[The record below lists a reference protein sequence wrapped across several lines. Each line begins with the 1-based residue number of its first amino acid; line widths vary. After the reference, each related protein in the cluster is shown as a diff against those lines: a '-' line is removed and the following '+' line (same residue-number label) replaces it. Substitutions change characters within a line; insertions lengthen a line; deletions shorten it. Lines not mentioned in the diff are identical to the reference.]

1 MPNQTKH
8 ERDPRQLGQA
18 VQGLIFV
25 RVDDLSRVWLRSMP
39 RINRD
44 SPLPVY
50 FQIALDV
57 RRRLAAGE
65 WTTGQRIAPELALAT
80 EYDVSRV
87 TIRQA
92 LAELVKDDLLE
103 RHRGSGTYVRHH
115 QRPLVYDLNF
125 TVGAVAARLR
135 ESGFENRAE
144 VMEVGV
150 INEPPPELRS
160 RLGIAED
167 TAVVFMVRR
176 VIIND
181 EPAAI
186 YRSWFAAPL
195 VPELERSPRLN
206 ESLSVVL
213 AEDYDLVPVRSENE
227 LEVVRSTREEAALLG
242 TSGDVPLL
250 VVTATTFLRDDRPL
264 EYSQIVWLG
273 DRVRFHVTA
282 YDVETTARQG
292 ASSPGDEAS
301 TRGRGRRARSPQAP
315 STPRGS
321 G

>member
-1 MPNQTKH
+1 MVC
-8 ERDPRQLGQA
+8 D
-18 VQGLIFV
+18 
-25 RVDDLSRVWLRSMP
+25 SMP
-39 RINRD
+39 TIDRD

-50 FQIALDV
+50 FQIALDI

-65 WTTGQRIAPELALAT
+65 WTTGQRIAPELALAG

-125 TVGAVAARLR
+125 TVGALAARLR
-135 ESGFENRAE
+135 ESDFENRAE

-150 INEPPPELRS
+150 IRTPPPELRL
-160 RLGIAED
+160 RLRIAED
-167 TAVVFMVRR
+167 AAVVYMVRR

-181 EPAAI
+181 EPAAV
-186 YRSWFAAPL
+186 YRAWFAADL

-206 ESLSVVL
+206 DSLSVVL
-213 AEDYDLVPVRSENE
+213 AEDYGLVPVRSENE

-242 TSGDVPLL
+242 SAGGVPLL
-250 VVTATTFLRDDRPL
+250 VVTATTFLEDERPL
-264 EYSQIVWLG
+264 EHSQIVWLG

-282 YDVETTARQG
+282 YDVETTARQS
-292 ASSPGDEAS
+292 AKTPSAEAPK
-301 TRGRGRRARSPQAP
+301 RARARRARSPHVR
-315 STPRGS
+315 STPPAS
-321 G
+321 D

>member
-1 MPNQTKH
+1 MPT
-8 ERDPRQLGQA
+8 
-18 VQGLIFV
+18 
-25 RVDDLSRVWLRSMP
+25 
-39 RINRD
+39 INRD

-57 RRRLAAGE
+57 RRRLRAGE
-65 WTTGQRIAPELALAT
+65 WTTGQRIAPELALAR

-150 INEPPPELRS
+150 INEPAPELRH
-160 RLGIAED
+160 RLGIGDDA
-167 TAVVFMVRR
+167 AAVFMVRR

-181 EPAAI
+181 EPAAV
-186 YRSWFAAPL
+186 YRSWFSAAL
-195 VPELERSPRLN
+195 VPGLERSTRLD

-213 AEDYDLVPVRSENE
+213 AEDYGLIPVRSENE
-227 LEVVRSTREEAALLG
+227 LEVVRSTREEVALLG

-250 VVTATTFLRDDRPL
+250 VVTATNFLRDDRPL

-282 YDVETTARQG
+282 YDAEATARHDVRTPAAA
-292 ASSPGDEAS
+292 ASKRARE
-301 TRGRGRRARSPQAP
+301 RRARSPQ
-315 STPRGS
+315 
-321 G
+321 

>member
-1 MPNQTKH
+1 MT
-8 ERDPRQLGQA
+8 
-18 VQGLIFV
+18 
-25 RVDDLSRVWLRSMP
+25 

-50 FQIALDV
+50 FQIALDI
-57 RRRLAAGE
+57 RARLAARE
-65 WTTGQRIAPELALAT
+65 WTTGQRIAPELALAR

-103 RHRGSGTYVRHH
+103 RHRGSGTYVRQQ

-125 TVGAVAARLR
+125 TVGAVANRLR

-144 VMEVGV
+144 VMEVGL
-150 INEPPPELRS
+150 IKTPPTELRH
-160 RLGIAED
+160 RLAIRED
-167 TAVVFMVRR
+167 GAVVFMVRR

-186 YRSWFAAPL
+186 YRSWFAAGV
-195 VPELERSPRLN
+195 VPELERSVRLE
-206 ESLSVVL
+206 ESLSVVI

-250 VVTATTFLRDDRPL
+250 VVTATTFLQDGRPL

-282 YDVETTARQG
+282 YDAQTTAVQDARTPVG
-292 ASSPGDEAS
+292 AAS
-301 TRGRGRRARSPQAP
+301 KPARGRRARSLQDR
-315 STPRGS
+315 STPPAS

>member
-1 MPNQTKH
+1 
-8 ERDPRQLGQA
+8 
-18 VQGLIFV
+18 
-25 RVDDLSRVWLRSMP
+25 MP

-50 FQIALDV
+50 FQIALDI

-65 WTTGQRIAPELALAT
+65 WTTGQRIAAEVALAV

-144 VMEVGV
+144 VMEVGLKRS
-150 INEPPPELRS
+150 PPPELRF
-160 RLGIAED
+160 RLGITED
-167 TAVVFMVRR
+167 SAVVYMVRR

-181 EPAAI
+181 EPAAV
-186 YRSWFAAPL
+186 YRSWFSADL
-195 VPELERSPRLN
+195 VPHLERSPRLDK
-206 ESLSVVL
+206 SLSVVL
-213 AEDYDLVPVRSENE
+213 AEDYGLVPVRSENE

-250 VVTATTFLRDDRPL
+250 VVTATTFLEDERPL

-282 YDVETTARQG
+282 YDLETTARQG
-292 ASSPGDEAS
+292 ATTPTAEAPK
-301 TRGRGRRARSPQAP
+301 RGRARRARSPQAQ
-315 STPRGS
+315 STPPAS
-321 G
+321 D

>member
-1 MPNQTKH
+1 
-8 ERDPRQLGQA
+8 
-18 VQGLIFV
+18 
-25 RVDDLSRVWLRSMP
+25 MP

-50 FQIALDV
+50 FQIALDI

-65 WTTGQRIAPELALAT
+65 WTTGQRIAPELALAG

-125 TVGAVAARLR
+125 TVGAVATRLR
-135 ESGFENRAE
+135 ESGFDNRAE
-144 VMEVGV
+144 IMEVGV
-150 INEPPPELRS
+150 IRTASAELRQ
-160 RLGIAED
+160 RLEVGED
-167 TAVVFMVRR
+167 GAVVFMVRR
-176 VIIND
+176 VIIN
-181 EPAAI
+181 EEAAAI
-186 YRSWFAAPL
+186 YRSWFAAEL
-195 VPELERSPRLN
+195 VPELERSPRLD
-206 ESLSVVL
+206 ESLSEVL
-213 AEDYDLVPVRSENE
+213 AEDYGLVPVRSENE

-250 VVTATTFLRDDRPL
+250 VVTATTFLADSRPL

-282 YDVETTARQG
+282 YDAETTARQD
-292 ASSPGDEAS
+292 ATTPGGEEPM
-301 TRGRGRRARSPQAP
+301 RGRGRRARSP
-315 STPRGS
+315 R
-321 G
+321 

>member
-1 MPNQTKH
+1 MT
-8 ERDPRQLGQA
+8 
-18 VQGLIFV
+18 
-25 RVDDLSRVWLRSMP
+25 

-50 FQIALDV
+50 FQIALDL
-57 RRRLAAGE
+57 RRRLGAGE
-65 WTTGQRIAPELALAT
+65 WTTGQRIAPELALAQ

-144 VMEVGV
+144 VMEVGL
-150 INEPPPELRS
+150 ISKPPPDLRH
-160 RLGIAED
+160 RLAIGED
-167 TAVVFMVRR
+167 AAVVFMVRR

-181 EPAAI
+181 EPAAV
-186 YRSWFAAPL
+186 YRSWFCAGL
-195 VPELERSPRLN
+195 VPGLERSDRLD

-213 AEDYDLVPVRSENE
+213 AEDYGLVPVRSENE
-227 LEVVRSTREEAALLG
+227 LEVVRSTREEVALLG

-250 VVTATTFLRDDRPL
+250 VVSATTFLQDGRPL

-282 YDVETTARQG
+282 YDAEATARQEVRTP
-292 ASSPGDEAS
+292 AAEAPK
-301 TRGRGRRARSPQAP
+301 RARGRRARSP
-315 STPRGS
+315 R
-321 G
+321 

>member
-1 MPNQTKH
+1 MT
-8 ERDPRQLGQA
+8 
-18 VQGLIFV
+18 
-25 RVDDLSRVWLRSMP
+25 

-50 FQIALDV
+50 FQIALDI
-57 RRRLAAGE
+57 RARLAARE
-65 WTTGQRIAPELALAT
+65 WTTGQRIAPELALAG
-80 EYDVSRV
+80 EYNVSRV

-103 RHRGSGTYVRHH
+103 RHRGSGTYVREQ

-125 TVGAVAARLR
+125 TVGAVANRLR

-144 VMEVGV
+144 VMEVGL
-150 INEPPPELRS
+150 IKTPPTELRH
-160 RLGIAED
+160 RLAIRED
-167 TAVVFMVRR
+167 GAVVFMVRR

-186 YRSWFAAPL
+186 YRSWFAAGL
-195 VPELERSPRLN
+195 VPELERSVRLE
-206 ESLSVVL
+206 ESLSVVI
-213 AEDYDLVPVRSENE
+213 AEEYGLVPVRSENE

-250 VVTATTFLRDDRPL
+250 VVTATTFLQDGRPL

-282 YDVETTARQG
+282 YDAQTTAVQDARTPVG
-292 ASSPGDEAS
+292 AAS
-301 TRGRGRRARSPQAP
+301 KPARARRARSQQDR
-315 STPRGS
+315 STPPAS

>member
-1 MPNQTKH
+1 
-8 ERDPRQLGQA
+8 
-18 VQGLIFV
+18 
-25 RVDDLSRVWLRSMP
+25 MP

-50 FQIALDV
+50 FQIALDI

-65 WTTGQRIAPELALAT
+65 WTTGQRIAPELALAR

-150 INEPPPELRS
+150 LKEPALELRH
-160 RLGIAED
+160 RLGVGED
-167 TAVVFMVRR
+167 AAVVFMVRR

-181 EPAAI
+181 EPAAV
-186 YRSWFAAPL
+186 YRSWFSAGL
-195 VPELERSPRLN
+195 VPGLEQSPRLDA
-206 ESLSVVL
+206 SLSVVL
-213 AEDYDLVPVRSENE
+213 AEDYGLVPVRSENE
-227 LEVVRSTREEAALLG
+227 LEVVRSTREEVALLG

-250 VVTATTFLRDDRPL
+250 VVTATTFLQDGRPL
-264 EYSQIVWLG
+264 EYSQLVWLG

-282 YDVETTARQG
+282 YDADTTALQG
-292 ASSPGDEAS
+292 VKTPVAAAPQRA
-301 TRGRGRRARSPQAP
+301 RARRARSPQ
-315 STPRGS
+315 
-321 G
+321 

>member
-1 MPNQTKH
+1 MV
-8 ERDPRQLGQA
+8 GA
-18 VQGLIFV
+18 
-25 RVDDLSRVWLRSMP
+25 SMP

-50 FQIALDV
+50 FQIALDI

-65 WTTGQRIAPELALAT
+65 WTTGQRIAPELALAG

-103 RHRGSGTYVRHH
+103 RHRGSGTYVRHK

-150 INEPPPELRS
+150 IRTPPAELRL
-160 RLGIAED
+160 RLAIAED
-167 TAVVFMVRR
+167 AAVVYMVRR
-176 VIIND
+176 IIIND
-181 EPAAI
+181 EPTAV
-186 YRSWFAAPL
+186 YRAWFAADL
-195 VPELERSPRLN
+195 VPELERSPRLDD
-206 ESLSVVL
+206 SLSVVL
-213 AEDYDLVPVRSENE
+213 AEDYGLVPVRSENE
-227 LEVVRSTREEAALLG
+227 LEVVRSTREEVALLG

-250 VVTATTFLRDDRPL
+250 VVTATTFLRDGRPL

-282 YDVETTARQG
+282 YDAETTARQDVRTP
-292 ASSPGDEAS
+292 AVEAPK
-301 TRGRGRRARSPQAP
+301 RARGRRARSPQ
-315 STPRGS
+315 
-321 G
+321 

>member
-1 MPNQTKH
+1 MT
-8 ERDPRQLGQA
+8 
-18 VQGLIFV
+18 
-25 RVDDLSRVWLRSMP
+25 

-57 RRRLAAGE
+57 RARLAARE
-65 WTTGQRIAPELALAT
+65 WTTGQRIAPELALAR

-103 RHRGSGTYVRHH
+103 RHRGSGTYVREQ

-125 TVGAVAARLR
+125 TVGAVANRLR

-144 VMEVGV
+144 VMEVGL
-150 INEPPPELRS
+150 IKTPPTELRH
-160 RLGIAED
+160 RLAIRED
-167 TAVVFMVRR
+167 GAVVFMVRR

-186 YRSWFAAPL
+186 YRSWFAAGL
-195 VPELERSPRLN
+195 VPELERSVRLE
-206 ESLSVVL
+206 ESLSVVI
-213 AEDYDLVPVRSENE
+213 AEEYGLVPVRSENE

-250 VVTATTFLRDDRPL
+250 VVTATTFLQDGRPL

-282 YDVETTARQG
+282 YDAQTTAVQDARTPVG
-292 ASSPGDEAS
+292 AAS
-301 TRGRGRRARSPQAP
+301 KPARARRARSLQGR
-315 STPRGS
+315 STPPAS

>member
-1 MPNQTKH
+1 MT
-8 ERDPRQLGQA
+8 
-18 VQGLIFV
+18 
-25 RVDDLSRVWLRSMP
+25 

-50 FQIALDV
+50 FQIALDL
-57 RRRLAAGE
+57 RRRLGAGE
-65 WTTGQRIAPELALAT
+65 WTTGQRIAPELALAQ

-144 VMEVGV
+144 VMEVGL
-150 INEPPPELRS
+150 ISKPPPDLRH
-160 RLGIAED
+160 RLAIGED
-167 TAVVFMVRR
+167 AAVAFMVRR

-186 YRSWFAAPL
+186 YRSWFSGGL
-195 VPELERSPRLN
+195 VPGLEHSERLD

-213 AEDYDLVPVRSENE
+213 AEDYGLVPVRSENE
-227 LEVVRSTREEAALLG
+227 LEVVRSTREEVALLG

-250 VVTATTFLRDDRPL
+250 VVSATTFLQDGRPL

-282 YDVETTARQG
+282 YDAEATARQEVRTP
-292 ASSPGDEAS
+292 AAEAPK
-301 TRGRGRRARSPQAP
+301 RARGRRARSP
-315 STPRGS
+315 R
-321 G
+321 

>member
-1 MPNQTKH
+1 
-8 ERDPRQLGQA
+8 
-18 VQGLIFV
+18 
-25 RVDDLSRVWLRSMP
+25 MP

-50 FQIALDV
+50 FQIALDI

-65 WTTGQRIAPELALAT
+65 WTTGQRIAPELALAG

-125 TVGAVAARLR
+125 TVGAVATRLR
-135 ESGFENRAE
+135 ESGFDNRAE
-144 VMEVGV
+144 IMEVGV
-150 INEPPPELRS
+150 IRTASAELRQ
-160 RLGIAED
+160 RLEVGED
-167 TAVVFMVRR
+167 GAVVFMVRR
-176 VIIND
+176 VIIN
-181 EPAAI
+181 EEAAAI
-186 YRSWFAAPL
+186 YRSWFAAEL
-195 VPELERSPRLN
+195 VPELERSPRLD
-206 ESLSVVL
+206 ESLSEVL
-213 AEDYDLVPVRSENE
+213 AEDYGLVPVRSENE

-250 VVTATTFLRDDRPL
+250 VVTATTFLADSRPL

-282 YDVETTARQG
+282 YDAETTARQE
-292 ASSPGDEAS
+292 ATTPGDEEPK
-301 TRGRGRRARSPQAP
+301 RGRGRRARSP
-315 STPRGS
+315 R
-321 G
+321 

>member
-1 MPNQTKH
+1 
-8 ERDPRQLGQA
+8 
-18 VQGLIFV
+18 
-25 RVDDLSRVWLRSMP
+25 MP

-50 FQIALDV
+50 FQIALDI

-65 WTTGQRIAPELALAT
+65 WTTGQRIAPELALAQ

-103 RHRGSGTYVRHH
+103 RQRGSGTYVRQR

-150 INEPPPELRS
+150 IRAPSTELRF
-160 RLGIAED
+160 RLGLGED
-167 TAVVFMVRR
+167 GAAVFMVRR

-181 EPAAI
+181 EPAAV
-186 YRSWFAAPL
+186 YRAWFPADL
-195 VPELERSPRLN
+195 VPELERSPRLD

-213 AEDYDLVPVRSENE
+213 AEDYGLVPVRSENE

-242 TSGDVPLL
+242 TSGDVPLI
-250 VVTATTFLRDDRPL
+250 VVTATTFLNDERPL

-282 YDVETTARQG
+282 YDTETSARQAAG
-292 ASSPGDEAS
+292 
-301 TRGRGRRARSPQAP
+301 
-315 STPRGS
+315 
-321 G
+321 

>member
-1 MPNQTKH
+1 MT
-8 ERDPRQLGQA
+8 
-18 VQGLIFV
+18 
-25 RVDDLSRVWLRSMP
+25 

-50 FQIALDV
+50 FQIALDI
-57 RRRLAAGE
+57 RARLAARE
-65 WTTGQRIAPELALAT
+65 WTTGQRIAPELALAR

-103 RHRGSGTYVRHH
+103 RHRGSGTYVRQQ

-125 TVGAVAARLR
+125 TVGAVANRLR

-144 VMEVGV
+144 VMEVGL
-150 INEPPPELRS
+150 IKTPPTELRH
-160 RLGIAED
+160 RLAIRED
-167 TAVVFMVRR
+167 GAVVFMVRR

-186 YRSWFAAPL
+186 YRSWFAAGL
-195 VPELERSPRLN
+195 VPELERSVRLE
-206 ESLSVVL
+206 ESLSVVI

-250 VVTATTFLRDDRPL
+250 VVTATTFLQDGRPL

-282 YDVETTARQG
+282 YDAQTTAVQDARTPVG
-292 ASSPGDEAS
+292 AAS
-301 TRGRGRRARSPQAP
+301 KPARARRARSLQDR
-315 STPRGS
+315 STPPAS

>member
-1 MPNQTKH
+1 
-8 ERDPRQLGQA
+8 
-18 VQGLIFV
+18 
-25 RVDDLSRVWLRSMP
+25 MP

-50 FQIALDV
+50 FQIALDI

-65 WTTGQRIAPELALAT
+65 WTTGQRIAPELALAG

-125 TVGAVAARLR
+125 TVGAVATRLR
-135 ESGFENRAE
+135 ESGFDNRAE
-144 VMEVGV
+144 IMEVGV
-150 INEPPPELRS
+150 IRTASAELRE
-160 RLGIAED
+160 RLEVGED
-167 TAVVFMVRR
+167 GAVVFMVRR
-176 VIIND
+176 VIIN
-181 EPAAI
+181 EEAAAI
-186 YRSWFAAPL
+186 YRSWFAAEL
-195 VPELERSPRLN
+195 VPELERSPRLD
-206 ESLSVVL
+206 ESLSEVL
-213 AEDYDLVPVRSENE
+213 AEDYGLVPVRSENE

-250 VVTATTFLRDDRPL
+250 VVTATTFLADSRPL

-282 YDVETTARQG
+282 YDAETTARQDVRTP
-292 ASSPGDEAS
+292 AAEAPK
-301 TRGRGRRARSPQAP
+301 RARGRRARSPQ
-315 STPRGS
+315 
-321 G
+321 

>member
-1 MPNQTKH
+1 MT
-8 ERDPRQLGQA
+8 
-18 VQGLIFV
+18 
-25 RVDDLSRVWLRSMP
+25 

-50 FQIALDV
+50 FQIALDI
-57 RRRLAAGE
+57 RARLAARE
-65 WTTGQRIAPELALAT
+65 WTTGQRIAPELALAR

-103 RHRGSGTYVRHH
+103 RQRGSGTYVREQ

-144 VMEVGV
+144 VMEVG
-150 INEPPPELRS
+150 IIKKPPTELRH
-160 RLGIAED
+160 RLAIRDDGAL
-167 TAVVFMVRR
+167 VFMVRR

-186 YRSWFAAPL
+186 YRSWFAASL
-195 VPELERSPRLN
+195 VPGLEQSARLD

-213 AEDYDLVPVRSENE
+213 AEDYGVAPVRSENE

-250 VVTATTFLRDDRPL
+250 VVTATTFLQDGRPL

-282 YDVETTARQG
+282 HDAQTT
-292 ASSPGDEAS
+292 P
-301 TRGRGRRARSPQAP
+301 
-315 STPRGS
+315 
-321 G
+321 